1 MLAWLASSSGVR
13 TVESGVITE
22 AVEAAEAGTGQ
33 CAEPGQGKSLKVMK
47 REENIEKFV
56 NFVFFCPKQQ
66 FWIIFQAN
74 YLLILASREHQGQGA
89 AVVAWGEGGQRPS
102 LRGSDQIYSV

>member
-33 CAEPGQGKSLKVMK
+33 CAEPGQGESLKASD
-47 REENIEKFV
+47 EE
-56 NFVFFCPKQQ
+56 
-66 FWIIFQAN
+66 
-74 YLLILASREHQGQGA
+74 
-89 AVVAWGEGGQRPS
+89 
-102 LRGSDQIYSV
+102 

>member
-33 CAEPGQGKSLKVMK
+33 CVEPGQGKSLKVIK
-47 REENIEKFV
+47 REENIDKFV
-56 NFVFFCPKQQ
+56 NFFVRNNNFGQFFKQT
-66 FWIIFQAN
+66 
-74 YLLILASREHQGQGA
+74 
-89 AVVAWGEGGQRPS
+89 
-102 LRGSDQIYSV
+102 IY